1 MTNKE
6 IIENAQRA
14 WEEEVR
20 FLSEAG
26 KQERE
31 RWVVREFLKKLSIL
45 TSEDDLVSLE
55 QDNDIDVMFRDAN
68 FQVKE
73 ITEADCRRHAEA
85 KESLRRAKNATQLS
99 HLIPPMIA
107 EDIVWDDVYPL
118 ILERAGAVKYP
129 RSSRGKIDLL
139 FYVTRRHAFL
149 NRSAPPAELA
159 HLGWRSIS
167 CLFGPHPY
175 VLVVTDDAASFL
187 RDHHDDS

>member
-55 QDNDIDVMFRDAN
+55 QDNDINVMFRDAN

-85 KESLRRAKNATQLS
+85 KESLRRAKNARVS
-99 HLIPPMIA
+99 
-107 EDIVWDDVYPL
+107 
-118 ILERAGAVKYP
+118 
-129 RSSRGKIDLL
+129 
-139 FYVTRRHAFL
+139 
-149 NRSAPPAELA
+149 
-159 HLGWRSIS
+159 
-167 CLFGPHPY
+167 
-175 VLVVTDDAASFL
+175 
-187 RDHHDDS
+187 